1 MRTSA
6 TNQVSCASAHARLTQ
21 HFLKPRDPGWLTS
34 RGRFTRVVGLESW
47 TWTRVG
53 LESGFWRTWT
63 WTWTRWLRTRTW
75 TWTLRAFKQQLF
87 TLK

>member
-1 MRTSA
+1 MNIETANEIS
-6 TNQVSCASAHARLTQ
+6 TLQIMKYIMDGVFVYPSI
-21 HFLKPRDPGWLTS
+21 
-34 RGRFTRVVGLESW
+34 RVVGLESW

-63 WTWTRWLRTRTW
+63 WTWTQWLTTR
-75 TWTLRAFKQQLF
+75 TWTLRAFKQQLKHYLF

>member
-1 MRTSA
+1 MGKQSLEYPLSTGQH
-6 TNQVSCASAHARLTQ
+6 TVSHAALV
-21 HFLKPRDPGWLTS
+21 GA
-34 RGRFTRVVGLESW
+34 RVVGLESW

-53 LESGFWRTWT
+53 LESGFWQTWT
-63 WTWTRWLRTRTW
+63 WTW